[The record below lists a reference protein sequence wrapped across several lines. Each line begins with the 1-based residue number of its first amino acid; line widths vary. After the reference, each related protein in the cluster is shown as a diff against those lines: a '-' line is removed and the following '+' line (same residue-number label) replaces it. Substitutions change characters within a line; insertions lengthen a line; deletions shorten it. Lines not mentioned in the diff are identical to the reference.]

1 MTKVR
6 KITVSRFRG
15 ARFELPLDFSKK
27 TKSVAIFG
35 ENASGKSTITDAL
48 EWFIHDRVAHLWRE
62 DCKQDSLRNVLAD
75 DKPTSVELVFDGNDR
90 NGTKALSGALKSS
103 TTFANGNAEQLV
115 ADLKN
120 DNIILRHADIVNFLD
135 KTKGGKREAIAEIIG
150 YSEITKF
157 RSVILQT
164 KNQLEKEAEYTTAK
178 QQIQRLQS
186 GMISEVEQVVPNR
199 KEFYGVATK
208 FMKPFELKT
217 EVTDEVSYT
226 EALEE
231 LRGQGSS
238 EEKIRLAERLAQL
251 EKACGDLN
259 GDIDQIAVNATAFTD
274 KYNALANE
282 SENVNKLRLSDFLI
296 RGKAVLD
303 DKVFTNP
310 QCPFCLEPYE
320 LAQLQEEVGKRVEAL
335 EALQKKLDEA
345 GARKDELVEVVTNT
359 GVKTKTIIE
368 TYSDLEG
375 FSPLIEA
382 AKSAR
387 LKLRDYLKELK
398 SAFDDKRVFEV
409 PADFDSKLKSLRSES
424 QNSATQAKEA
434 AKKLQ
439 LTELE
444 KKVAAALTRL
454 KTVSDQVNDFES
466 YQNIKGAYEAQ
477 IITLSAMLDTFIK
490 AQNGTLQAV
499 LDTISEDVGKFYT
512 ALHPKESVDKVR
524 LTMVGDEGVEF
535 QYAFHGKPTQPPRK
549 YLSESHLNSL
559 GVVLFLA
566 NARIFNKHAKFLVL
580 DDIVTSFDTSHRRRL
595 LRLLRDEFYDWQVI
609 ILTHENVWFDI
620 IKREMGQH
628 GWIFH
633 EVRSDGANGI
643 LLENSPATLKEIIE
657 QKKGKEDVTNDLR
670 KLLELVLKN
679 ICQALEVKVAFRFND
694 INEKRMSDEL
704 INALRST
711 LKDKS
716 PDLLDTKIF
725 SDLAGSALIA
735 NLVSHDN
742 ADKVVG
748 EDIDVLL
755 EDIEKLVGLFVCEH
769 CGRHIRADVDVPGEK
784 SIACKCGK
792 SRLQWKN

>member
-6 KITVSRFRG
+6 KLTVSRFRG

-48 EWFIHDRVAHLWRE
+48 EWFIHDRVDHLWRE

-75 DKPTSVELVFDGNDR
+75 DKPSYVELVFDGPDR
-90 NGTKALSGALKSS
+90 NGTKALSEALKTSA
-103 TTFANGNAEQLV
+103 TFANDNAKQLV
-115 ADLKN
+115 ADLKS
-120 DNIILRHADIVNFLD
+120 DNIILRHADVVNFLD
-135 KTKGGKREAIAEIIG
+135 KTKGGKREAVADIIG

-157 RSVILQT
+157 RNVVLQT
-164 KNQLEKEAEYTTAK
+164 KNQLEKETEYTTSK

-186 GMISEVEQVVPNR
+186 GMIAEVGQVVPNR
-199 KEFYGVATK
+199 EEFYSVATK
-208 FMKPFELKT
+208 VMTPFNLTT
-217 EVTDEVSYT
+217 EVDNEDSYI

-238 EEKIRLAERLAQL
+238 EEKIRLAERIAQF
-251 EKACGDLN
+251 EKACSVLVI
-259 GDIDQIAVNATAFTD
+259 DIDRISDDATAFVD
-274 KYNALANE
+274 EYNALAKE
-282 SENVNKLRLSDFLI
+282 SENVNKLRLSDFLK

-303 DKVFTNP
+303 DKVFTDQ
-310 QCPFCLEPYE
+310 QCPFCLEKYV
-320 LAQLQEEVGKRVEAL
+320 LVQLQEEVGKRLEAL
-335 EALQKKLDEA
+335 EALQKKLDQA
-345 GARKDELVEVVTNT
+345 GTLKDALAETVTSV
-359 GVKTKTIIE
+359 GIKTKTIIE
-368 TYSDLEG
+368 SYFDLED
-375 FSPLIEA
+375 FSPLIEV

-398 SAFDDKRVFEV
+398 SAFDDKKVFEA
-409 PADFDSKLKSLRSES
+409 PADFDVELNALRSAS
-424 QNSATQAKEA
+424 DKAAKQAKDA
-434 AKKLQ
+434 AKNLQ

-454 KTVSDQVNDFES
+454 KTVSDQVNDFVN
-466 YQNIKGAYEAQ
+466 YQSTRGAYEAQ
-477 IITLSAMLDTFIK
+477 IITLSSMLNAFIK
-490 AQNGTLQAV
+490 VQNGALQAV
-499 LDTISEDVGKFYT
+499 LDTISDDVGKFYT

-524 LTMVGDEGVEF
+524 LTMVGDEGIEF
-535 QYAFHGKPTQPPRK
+535 QYTFHGKPTQPPRK

-580 DDIVTSFDTSHRRRL
+580 DDIVTSFDISHRRRL
-595 LRLLRDEFYDWQVI
+595 LRLLRDEFSDWQII
-609 ILTHENVWFDI
+609 ILTHENIWFDI

-633 EVRSDGANGI
+633 EVRSDGANGV

-679 ICQALEVKVAFRFND
+679 ICRALEVKVAFRFND
-694 INEKRMSDEL
+694 FNEKRMSDEL
-704 INALRST
+704 ISALRST

-716 PDLLDTKIF
+716 ADLLDTKIF

-742 ADKVVG
+742 AEKIVG

-755 EDIEKLVGLFVCEH
+755 EDIDKLVRLFVCEH
-769 CGRHIRADVDVPGEK
+769 CDRHICADVVVPGEK
-784 SIACKCGK
+784 AIACKCGK
-792 SRLQWKN
+792 SRLPWKN